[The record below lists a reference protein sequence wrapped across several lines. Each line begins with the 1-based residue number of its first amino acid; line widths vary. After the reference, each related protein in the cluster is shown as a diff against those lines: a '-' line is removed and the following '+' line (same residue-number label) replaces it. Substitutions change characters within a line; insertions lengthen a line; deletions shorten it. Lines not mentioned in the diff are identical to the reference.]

1 MEVIM
6 NVFIDGLVNELHGCR
21 FQDFCAD
28 NNVKLALLFGSV
40 VQGKMRSDSD
50 IDLALL
56 IEKSY
61 FPRESFLR
69 GRLKRRMIREL
80 SALLRTSLLD
90 LVILNQASPFLRHQV
105 ARACEV
111 LYEKSPG
118 DFADYASLALRQH
131 NDARL
136 FYELEAAYLANS
148 QKQSDEDKKLQA
160 GE

>member
-1 MEVIM
+1 M
-6 NVFIDGLVNELHGCR
+6 NVYIDGLVDALHGCR
-21 FQDFCAD
+21 FYNFCAD

-40 VQGKMRSDSD
+40 AQGRARPDSD

-56 IEKSY
+56 IERSC
-61 FPRESFLR
+61 FPRESLLR
-69 GRLKRRMIREL
+69 GRLKRRMVREL

-90 LVILNQASPFLRHQV
+90 LVMLNQASPLLRHQI
-105 ARACEV
+105 ARTCEV
-111 LYEKSPG
+111 LYKKSPG

-136 FYELEAAYLANS
+136 FYELEAAYLAKFH
-148 QKQSDEDKKLQA
+148 KQSDTRKKLEA

>member
-1 MEVIM
+1 MPLYLIRGEQRPFFHYYLYRRSCGDMEVIM
-6 NVFIDGLVNELHGCR
+6 NVYIDGLVDALHGCR
-21 FQDFCAD
+21 FHNFCID

-40 VQGKMRSDSD
+40 AQGRARPDSD

-56 IEKSY
+56 Q
-61 FPRESFLR
+61 
-69 GRLKRRMIREL
+69 
-80 SALLRTSLLD
+80 TSLLD
-90 LVILNQASPFLRHQV
+90 LVMLNQATPFLRHQI
-105 ARACEV
+105 ARTCEV

-136 FYELEAAYLANS
+136 FYELEAAYLA
-148 QKQSDEDKKLQA
+148 KFHTQSDSRKKLEA

>member
-1 MEVIM
+1 M
-6 NVFIDGLVNELHGCR
+6 NVYIDGLVDALHGCR
-21 FQDFCAD
+21 FRDFCAD

-40 VQGKMRSDSD
+40 AQGRARPDSD

-56 IEKSY
+56 IERSC

-69 GRLKRRMIREL
+69 GRFKRRMVREL

-90 LVILNQASPFLRHQV
+90 LVILNQASPLLRHQI
-105 ARACEV
+105 ARTCEV

-136 FYELEAAYLANS
+136 FYELDAAYLGKIH
-148 QKQSDEDKKLQA
+148 KQSDTCRKLEA